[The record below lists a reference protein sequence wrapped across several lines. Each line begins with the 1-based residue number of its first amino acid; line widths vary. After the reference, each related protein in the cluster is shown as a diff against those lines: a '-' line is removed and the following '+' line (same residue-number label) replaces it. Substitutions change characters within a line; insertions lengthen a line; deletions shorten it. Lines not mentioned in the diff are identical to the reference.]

1 MNEIAREAIIEL
13 KRNRRKYFERCLR
26 IRNKNSEIVS
36 FKANPAQEELIDL
49 IDNWKARYPNPKER
63 PTLYVVI
70 PKPRQVG
77 YSTVTEAIFFHE
89 LNFSYNKVA
98 MVISYDQ
105 DSAAAIND
113 MSNRFFQYLPQVIKP
128 MRRKSMGKGILF
140 ENPNFNPNMEMD
152 EFNEPGLQSKFMIE
166 TANNVNAGSSYTI
179 NYLHISELAKWK
191 NPEATLTSLLQS
203 VPKTD
208 AIVIVESTAN
218 GLNYFY
224 KLCNDA
230 KHGRNNYKL
239 VFIPWYKHDEYQTT
253 YTGFELNKE
262 ERALQST
269 YGVTNDQLQ
278 WRRDTINDKCQG
290 SLDIFH
296 QEYPAYLEEAFVT
309 TGKPVFDVAQVNSKM
324 VSIPEPMLKGYFN
337 YELDDKEKIIDSS
350 IEWLDD
356 KYGYISV
363 FEEPKRGYPYVIGG
377 DTAGD
382 GSDNFVG
389 QVLDNTTGI
398 QVARLKHRLN
408 EDLYAHQMYCLGK
421 YYNTALLAIEV
432 NFSTYP
438 IKELQR
444 MNYPSQYLREVEDAI
459 TKQIVKK
466 FGFRTD
472 RLTRP
477 VIIAE
482 LVKIVREEITSIKD
496 YDTLEEM
503 TTFVRNESG
512 RPEAMPDCHDD
523 CIMALAIAHY
533 ARSQMRYT
541 VSEEVP
547 PRENKLI
554 DKIKSTK
561 KLRM

>member
-1 MNEIAREAIIEL
+1 MSTIAKEAISEL
-13 KRNRRKYFERCLR
+13 KKNRRKYFERCLK
-26 IRNKNSEIVS
+26 IRNKNSDIVN
-36 FKANPAQEELIDL
+36 FKPNKAQEELIDL
-49 IDNWKARYPNPKER
+49 IDDWKSRYPNPKER

-140 ENPNFNPNMEMD
+140 ENPNFNPNIPMD

-208 AIVIVESTAN
+208 AVVIVESTAN

-239 VFIPWYKHDEYQTT
+239 VFIPWYKHDEYKTT
-253 YTGFELNKE
+253 YTGFELNHD
-262 ERALQST
+262 ERMLNKT
-269 YGVTNDQLQ
+269 YGVTFDQLQ

-296 QEYPAYLEEAFVT
+296 QEYPTYLEEAFVT
-309 TGKPVFDVAQVNSKM
+309 TGKPVFDVSQVNDRMNNLKQT
-324 VSIPEPMLKGYFN
+324 VEKGYFV
-337 YELDDKEKIIDSS
+337 YELDEKEKIIDGSV
-350 IEWLDD
+350 EWVDD
-356 KYGYISV
+356 KFGYVSI
-363 FEEPKRGYPYVIGG
+363 FEKPKRGYPYVIGG

-382 GSDNFVG
+382 GSDNFIG
-389 QVLDNTTGI
+389 QVLDNTTGV

-408 EDLYAHQMYCLGK
+408 EDLYAQQMYCLGR

-444 MNYPSQYLREVEDAI
+444 LNYPNMYIREVEDTI
-459 TKQIVKK
+459 TKQIIKK

-482 LVKIVREEITSIKD
+482 LVKIVRESIESIND

-512 RPEAMPDCHDD
+512 RPEAMSDCHDD

-533 ARSQMRYT
+533 ARPQMRFI
-541 VSEEVP
+541 VHEEAP
-547 PRENKLI
+547 YIENKLI
-554 DKIKSTK
+554 DTIKPKK